1 MTDHWW
7 RNKCTLYAD
16 RIRRGVPSR
25 AGKSRDQILDCVIT
39 LEKAGKLMNDLDAHQ
54 VLQELDER
62 LYTGNYTKKA
72 STLIKKEIL

>member
-1 MTDHWW
+1 
-7 RNKCTLYAD
+7 
-16 RIRRGVPSR
+16 
-25 AGKSRDQILDCVIT
+25 
-39 LEKAGKLMNDLDAHQ
+39 MNDLDAHQ